1 MPMHTLEELLSRVVE
16 RKGFAVQGA
25 DPEALFAKKG
35 DEALL
40 AAWKLDGPLSS
51 AEATMFIA
59 AMDQLQAKSGI
70 LVAPQGADQGARDA
84 IGSRSVEIWAEARL
98 VLEVGDAFVRDAL
111 DHPAATPAA
120 ASAGAASGSRYP
132 STPPS
137 SVPGNTPTKFPSL
150 VAQGA
155 ASVGTNHG
163 VAYYMP
169 NKKKEQPADMQATIG
184 VQKGGSLGYAWG
196 GVTGG
201 LSTANAGIA
210 QVRSGRN
217 PSKKVDQ
224 WGNLIPPGQAA
235 AAPSAAPTQ
244 VALDDVEIFVSPKK
258 ARAAQAAPAVAAPLI
273 PMPKEDG
280 GYEITSNAPKKA
292 PVAAAAPQGPPAG
305 VSNTL
310 KVSLTKE
317 DALAKSNAKP
327 GAIVKLALVP
337 HVAFT
342 FDVHVEREGLATPM
356 VGAGALL
363 VSSLTGELRVLDHL
377 DYSQAEP
384 TDARKDQ
391 EKLQA
396 VDLYEKVK
404 THMSSTFSKTVS
416 MEKEIAGN
424 TVMQNV
430 KITPNPDEMGLEHRG
445 IVYLPVWE
453 ITGGGVNCKIDAFTG
468 ASL

>member
-1 MPMHTLEELLSRVVE
+1 MHTLEELLSRVVE
-16 RKGFAVQGA
+16 RKGFAVQGT

-51 AEATMFIA
+51 SDTAMFIA
-59 AMDQLQAKSGI
+59 AMDQLQAKTGI
-70 LVAPQGADQGARDA
+70 LVAPQGADQSAKDMIA
-84 IGSRSVEIWAEARL
+84 TRSVEVWAEARL
-98 VLEVGDAFVRDAL
+98 IHEVGDAFVRDAL
-111 DHPAATPAA
+111 DHPATAAPAAPAPAASRFPATPATA
-120 ASAGAASGSRYP
+120 A
-132 STPPS
+132 
-137 SVPGNTPTKFPSL
+137 PGNTPSKFPSL

-155 ASVGTNHG
+155 ASVGTNNG
-163 VAYYMP
+163 VAYFMP
-169 NKKKEQPADMQATIG
+169 NKKKEQPADMQAQIG

-196 GVTGG
+196 GATGG
-201 LSTANAGIA
+201 AGTSNAGIA
-210 QVRSGRN
+210 QVRSGRH
-217 PSKKVDQ
+217 PTKKVDQ

-235 AAPSAAPTQ
+235 ATAAAPSMTQ
-244 VALDDVEIFVSPKK
+244 VAEDDVEIIVSPKK
-258 ARAAQAAPAVAAPLI
+258 SRASAPPAAAPVI

-280 GYEITSNAPKKA
+280 GYQITTNTPKKA
-292 PVAAAAPQGPPAG
+292 PVAATTPAPQGPAPG
-305 VSNTL
+305 ESNTL
-310 KVSLTKE
+310 KVALSKE
-317 DALAKSNAKP
+317 EALAKANAKP

-342 FDVHVEREGLATPM
+342 YDVHVEREGLATPM

-363 VSSLTGELRVLDHL
+363 VSSLTGDLRVLDHL
-377 DYSQAEP
+377 EYSAAEP

-404 THMSSTFSKTVS
+404 SHMSKTFSKTVS

-430 KITPNPDEMGLEHRG
+430 KITPDPDEMGLEHRG